1 MARTNTRPK
10 LPAIHTHEGAPAK
23 RSTPIEQLRRA
34 VMSCFLFEGE
44 FYEDGVSIS
53 ERITS
58 LAAKVSVYDLALVA
72 IEARHDMNLRHVP
85 LLLLTELVKRAN
97 EWDRS
102 RFDENED
109 SAKSIAYIIGLVVQR
124 ADEPGELLSLYWRN
138 GKKPLSAQLKKGL
151 ARAMQAFS
159 AYQLAKYD
167 SSKAKVKLRDV
178 LFLSHAKPLDAEQE
192 AIWKKLIDGTLEAPD
207 TWEVAL
213 SGGADKKET
222 FERLIKE
229 GKLGYFALIRNLRNM
244 SQAGVDRRLVLDAI
258 RARKNG
264 AEKLLPFRYVAAV
277 RAAPEYAAALDEAM
291 QAAVSELPKL
301 PGTTVVLVDVSGS
314 MDWATAGKSDLKRV
328 DAACALA
335 CLVNGD
341 DVRVFSFSEQTVE
354 VPAHKGLAGMEAI
367 ARSQEHMGTR
377 LGQAIRAV
385 NAKVKYDRLI
395 VITDEQSHDA
405 VGAPLPGAKGY
416 MVNVASYENGVA
428 YGPWVKV
435 NGFSD
440 KILHW
445 IHMYETGET
454 DARAS

>member
-1 MARTNTRPK
+1 MARTNVRPK
-10 LPAIHTHEGAPAK
+10 APPVTTHEGGPAQ
-23 RSTPIEQLRRA
+23 RSTPLEALRRA

-53 ERITS
+53 ERITT

-97 EWDRS
+97 EWDRTQ
-102 RFDENED
+102 FDEDED
-109 SAKSIAYIIGLVVQR
+109 SAKSIADIIELVVQR

-138 GKKPLSAQLKKGL
+138 GRKPLSAQLKKGL
-151 ARAMQAFS
+151 AQAMQNFS
-159 AYQLAKYD
+159 AYQLAKYN

-192 AIWKKLIDGTLEAPD
+192 AVWKKLIDGTLEAPD

-213 SGGADKKET
+213 SSGADKKQT
-222 FERLIKE
+222 FERLIRE

-264 AEKLLPFRYVAAV
+264 AEKLLPFRYVAAA
-277 RAAPEYAAALDEAM
+277 RAAPEYAPALDEAM
-291 QAAVSELPKL
+291 QAAVSELPRL

-314 MDWATAGKSDLKRV
+314 MDWAMAGKSDLKRI

-335 CLVNGD
+335 CLVNGE
-341 DVRVFSFSEQTVE
+341 DVRVFSFSTSAVE

-367 ARSQEHMGTR
+367 SRSQLHGGTN
-377 LGQAIRAV
+377 LGWALTQV
-385 NAKVKYDRLI
+385 NAKVDYDRII
-395 VITDEQSHDA
+395 VITDEQSSTPIG
-405 VGAPLPGAKGY
+405 VPKNGALGY
-416 MVNVASYENGVA
+416 IVNVASYENGVA
-428 YGPWVKV
+428 YGPWVKI

-445 IHMYETGET
+445 IAQYEQEVVN
-454 DARAS
+454 